1 MWEFLKVIWDIFVLR
16 DAAQKGKLNWRKTG
30 FVVGLVVLEY
40 VIAMPALLLYTA
52 SPIQAIVHHR
62 HGFSGCH
69 SCRFCRSRVALAISV
84 FSGLAGNRLV
94 EIRTHMRSGALLIGE
109 IL

>member
-40 VIAMPALLLYTA
+40 VIAMPALLLYIQHPQYKPLFITA
-52 SPIQAIVHHR
+52 MVLAVVILVVFVGLAWR
-62 HGFSGCH
+62 L
-69 SCRFCRSRVALAISV
+69 RSRSSAA
-84 FSGLAGNRLV
+84 
-94 EIRTHMRSGALLIGE
+94 
-109 IL
+109 